1 MMIKWTSS
9 VKYIISITSVH
20 VSFELS
26 FRRYRILHSDGLL
39 TVRRHKGVTPSPS
52 THPSRPSFETKKE
65 MMKELLRQG
74 GEPPQQHRQAKKN
87 VSHVHALSAVIF
99 LIQDRFQGSCP
110 GQFSVHRIRE
120 I

>member
-1 MMIKWTSS
+1 
-9 VKYIISITSVH
+9 
-20 VSFELS
+20 
-26 FRRYRILHSDGLL
+26 
-39 TVRRHKGVTPSPS
+39 
-52 THPSRPSFETKKE
+52 